1 VAFESTI
8 RIRPLLTE
16 QIALAVEFGG
26 AAAKETASQARIA
39 KVEFGTF
46 DESFDAIAEP
56 GWQEFDQKQSLD

>member
-1 VAFESTI
+1 
-8 RIRPLLTE
+8 LLSLT
-16 QIALAVEFGG
+16 GPPSDPR
-26 AAAKETASQARIA
+26 AAAKETASQAGIA